1 MRRDALP
8 DTRFAGRFAEREP
21 QCMATDRASAIAG
34 WAEPTPVAMCLPEA
48 PQLGEDGLRQRYAAF
63 LVALADN
70 ANKSIDPID
79 RPNLKRR
86 SLADAKAAGIHE
98 QQGSSGDRAPYAAKD
113 RTRLDVGE
121 NVG

>member
-8 DTRFAGRFAEREP
+8 DICFAGHFAEREP
-21 QCMATDRASAIAG
+21 QCMAADRAGAIAG
-34 WAEPTPVAMCLPEA
+34 WAEPTPVAMRLPEA

-63 LVALADN
+63 LVAFADN
-70 ANKSIDPID
+70 PHKSIDPID

-98 QQGSSGDRAPYAAKD
+98 QQGSSGDRAPYAAED
-113 RTRLDVGE
+113 GTRLDVGE
-121 NVG
+121 DVG